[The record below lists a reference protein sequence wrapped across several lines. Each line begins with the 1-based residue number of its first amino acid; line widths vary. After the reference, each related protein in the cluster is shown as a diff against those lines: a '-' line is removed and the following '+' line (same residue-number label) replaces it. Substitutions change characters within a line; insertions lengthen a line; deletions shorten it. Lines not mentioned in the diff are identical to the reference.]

1 MSDLDR
7 GALAKIDRKVL
18 SGLGH
23 EEVYQMVR
31 VPVSE
36 ALWSTWRRYCEAL
49 GVSMGRAVSGLI
61 AHELRAVAS
70 VTVESEGRFTAEL
83 DGHLLK
89 RAEALDA
96 RELRLEEW
104 EQRLEAAE
112 RRLRAMVR
120 PIDTAARGVRVGRN
134 ERCPCG
140 SGVKYKHCH
149 GGPHRSEP

>member
-31 VPVSE
+31 VPVSA
-36 ALWSTWRRYCEAL
+36 ALWSTWRRYCEAQ

-61 AHELRAVAS
+61 AHELRTVMGETVAI
-70 VTVESEGRFTAEL
+70 EGRFTAEL
-83 DGHLLK
+83 GGHLLQ

-96 RELRLEEW
+96 HQLRLEEW
-104 EQRLEAAE
+104 QQRLEEAE
-112 RRLRAMVR
+112 RRLRIMIR
-120 PIDTAARGVRVGRN
+120 PIDAAARGGRVGRN

>member
-7 GALAKIDRKVL
+7 GALARIDRKVL

-23 EEVYQMVR
+23 EETYQMVR

-36 ALWSTWRRYCEAL
+36 ALWSTWHRYCEAL
-49 GVSMGRAVSGLI
+49 GVSMGRAISGLI
-61 AHELRAVAS
+61 AHELRAVVGEPLEREPTFA
-70 VTVESEGRFTAEL
+70 AEL
-83 DGHLLK
+83 GGRLLK

-96 RELRLEEW
+96 RELHLEAW

-112 RRLRAMVR
+112 RRLRIMVR
-120 PIDTAARGVRVGRN
+120 PIDAAARGVRVGRN

-149 GGPHRSEP
+149 GGPHR

>member
-1 MSDLDR
+1 MSDLER
-7 GALAKIDRKVL
+7 GALARIDRKVL

-31 VPVSE
+31 VPVSA

-61 AHELRAVAS
+61 AHELRNV
-70 VTVESEGRFTAEL
+70 VGGTVEGEGRFTAEL
-83 DGHLLK
+83 DGDLLQ

-96 RELRLEEW
+96 RQLRLEEW
-104 EQRLEAAE
+104 EQRLEAAD
-112 RRLRAMVR
+112 RRLRVMVR
-120 PIDTAARGVRVGRN
+120 PIDAAARGVRVGRN

-140 SGVKYKHCH
+140 SGIKYKHCH
-149 GGPHRSEP
+149 GGPLRSET

>member
-7 GALAKIDRKVL
+7 GALAKIDRRVL

-61 AHELRAVAS
+61 AHELQTVVG

-83 DGHLLK
+83 GGHLLK
-89 RAEALDA
+89 RAKALDA

-104 EQRLEAAE
+104 EQRLEEAE
-112 RRLRAMVR
+112 RRLRVMVR
-120 PIDTAARGVRVGRN
+120 PIDAAARGVRVGRN

-149 GGPHRSEP
+149 GGPHR

>member
-7 GALAKIDRKVL
+7 GVLARIDRRVL

-31 VPVSE
+31 VPVSA

-61 AHELRAVAS
+61 AHELRTVVG

-83 DGHLLK
+83 DGHLLQ
-89 RAEALDA
+89 REQALDA
-96 RELRLEEW
+96 QQLRLEDW
-104 EQRLEAAE
+104 QQRLEAAE
-112 RRLRAMVR
+112 RRLRVMVR
-120 PIDTAARGVRVGRN
+120 PIDAAARGGRVGRN

-149 GGPHRSEP
+149 GGPLRSET

>member
-7 GALAKIDRKVL
+7 GALAKIDRRVL

-31 VPVSE
+31 VPASE

-120 PIDTAARGVRVGRN
+120 PIDVAARGVKVGRN

-149 GGPHRSEP
+149 GGPLRLEP

>member
-1 MSDLDR
+1 M
-7 GALAKIDRKVL
+7 
-18 SGLGH
+18 
-23 EEVYQMVR
+23 
-31 VPVSE
+31 
-36 ALWSTWRRYCEAL
+36 
-49 GVSMGRAVSGLI
+49 
-61 AHELRAVAS
+61 AS

>member
-1 MSDLDR
+1 M
-7 GALAKIDRKVL
+7 AKIDRKIL
-18 SGLGH
+18 AGLGH

-31 VPVSE
+31 VPVSA

-61 AHELRAVAS
+61 AHELQAVVG
-70 VTVESEGRFTAEL
+70 VTVEGEGRFIAEL
-83 DGHLLK
+83 DGHLLL

-96 RELRLEEW
+96 RQLRLEEW
-104 EQRLEAAE
+104 EQRLGEAE
-112 RRLRAMVR
+112 RRLRVMVR
-120 PIDTAARGVRVGRN
+120 PIDAAARGGRVGRN

-149 GGPHRSEP
+149 GGPLRSET